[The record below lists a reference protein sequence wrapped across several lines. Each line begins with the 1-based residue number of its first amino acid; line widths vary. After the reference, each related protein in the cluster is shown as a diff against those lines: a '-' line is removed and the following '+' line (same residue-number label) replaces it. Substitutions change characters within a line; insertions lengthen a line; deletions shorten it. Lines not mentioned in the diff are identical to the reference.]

1 MFEGYPLRKFTIKEG
16 FSIIITSSLVLQLLV
31 TRFSLGVVHFLPEKL
46 LLLLQIEAQGTVQ
59 LVYSAAVLG
68 TVISLPL
75 TLLVIYK
82 NKIPFFNRKHL
93 KKEESFLIRGL
104 TKADWKF
111 LLSYIPLSF
120 LFFNIGYS
128 LIVRFFG
135 EGEALNQLA
144 VESMFNYLPTWQIF
158 LMTVIVA
165 PIVEEV
171 LFRGLILFSGGKQSP
186 SWFRLIIS
194 SLLFGLV
201 HSPTNIA
208 SLYTYV
214 GMGFLFAYAA
224 KRTNSLEAPIVY
236 HFLNNLLGFIG
247 ILFFSR

>member
-1 MFEGYPLRKFTIKEG
+1 MFEGYPIRKFTIKDWLL
-16 FSIIITSSLVLQLLV
+16 IIVTSSLVLQLLV
-31 TRFSLGVVHFLPEKL
+31 TRLSLNVISFLPEKL
-46 LLLLQIEAQGTVQ
+46 LLFFQIEAQGIAQ
-59 LVYSAAVLG
+59 LIYSAAVWG
-68 TVISLPL
+68 TIISLPL

-93 KKEESFLIRGL
+93 TKEESFIIRGL
-104 TKADWKF
+104 TKSDWKF
-111 LLSYIPLSF
+111 LLPYIPLSF
-120 LFFNIGYS
+120 LFFNFGHS
-128 LIVRFFG
+128 LIVHFFG

-144 VESMFNYLPTWQIF
+144 VESMFNYLPIWQIF

-171 LFRGLILFSGGKQSP
+171 LFRGLILFSAGRKTP
-186 SWFRLIIS
+186 SWLRLIVS

-201 HSPTNIA
+201 HSPTNIS
-208 SLYTYV
+208 SLYIYV
-214 GMGFLFAYAA
+214 GMGFLFSYAA

-247 ILFFSR
+247 ILFYSR